1 MRWAGR
7 FEGGRGLKSIQEVFE
22 GIEAFVKDM
31 EDLGVDVKIAMVG
44 DPLKRELKPGVTLLT
59 VLEMELKEDLETES

>member
-1 MRWAGR
+1 M
-7 FEGGRGLKSIQEVFE
+7 

-44 DPLKRELKPGVTLLT
+44 DPLKRELKPGVTLLA
-59 VLEMELKEDLETES
+59 VLEMELKEDLEAQG